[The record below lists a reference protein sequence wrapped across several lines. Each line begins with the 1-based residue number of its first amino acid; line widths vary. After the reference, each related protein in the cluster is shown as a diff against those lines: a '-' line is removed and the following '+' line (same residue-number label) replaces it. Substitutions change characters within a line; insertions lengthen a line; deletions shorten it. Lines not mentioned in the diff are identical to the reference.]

1 MQTLEAHSIILEA
14 YTLDREEEK
23 AVTNIRVRRR
33 RSDIEIV
40 EAEEVNKRRHIEESE
55 EIEKAR
61 RTHERQEH
69 RRHELAIE
77 KAETGEK
84 MEG

>member
-1 MQTLEAHSIILEA
+1 MQTPEAHSIIPEA
-14 YTLDREEEK
+14 YTLDRKEEK

-33 RSDIEIV
+33 CSNVEIV
-40 EAEEVNKRRHIEESE
+40 EAEEANKRRRIKESE

-84 MEG
+84 IEG